1 MNYTD
6 KLQEL
11 FKQLG
16 AHKQE
21 LLELTKKYI
30 ELNNNYNKLV
40 VSVQESQRR
49 PFEPGYTIH
58 DGCGTTTMP
67 TKEYE
72 QLKRDSVS
80 LSKDL
85 AYYQKQCSTLT
96 RENASY
102 VGMKMVDDAN
112 RSLAEKNAEL
122 ERSNERLLRDNNQAY
137 KAIEERTAMIASLN
151 LEVMKNQWYS
161 AANPWPPKDR
171 RVLVACVFTCNY
183 SGDMVTKH
191 RNIKSAVFD
200 GHRYVIDGQSD
211 YKPFWKVEVLAWREM
226 PALPDVVKA
235 K

>member
-6 KLQEL
+6 KIQEL

-16 AHKQE
+16 DQKQE
-21 LLELTKKYI
+21 LLSLTKKYI
-30 ELNNNYNKLV
+30 DLNNNYNKLV

-58 DGCGTTTMP
+58 DGRGTTTIP

-72 QLKRDSVS
+72 QLK
-80 LSKDL
+80 
-85 AYYQKQCSTLT
+85 

-137 KAIEERTAMIASLN
+137 KAIKERAAMIESLN
-151 LEVMKNQWYS
+151 LEVMKNQWYPRS
-161 AANPWPPKDR
+161 GYCPERDA
-171 RVLVACVFTCNY
+171 RVLVACVFTY
-183 SGDMVTKH
+183 RGDMVTKH

-200 GHRYVIDGQSD
+200 GYRYVIDGESD
-211 YKPFWKVEVLAWREM
+211 YKQFWNCQVLAWREM
-226 PALPDVVKA
+226 PALPDMA

>member
-58 DGCGTTTMP
+58 DGCGTTTIP

-80 LSKDL
+80 LSKDV

-137 KAIEERTAMIASLN
+137 KALDERRAIIDSLYAK
-151 LEVMKNQWYS
+151 LSAKDIWYPRVGFS
-161 AANPWPPKDR
+161 QPGTDS
-171 RVLVACVFTCNY
+171 RVLVACKFT
-183 SGDMVTKH
+183 H
-191 RNIKSAVFD
+191 RQDSQVVEYLVKSAAFD
-200 GHRYVIDGQSD
+200 GKQYRIDGQD
-211 YKPFWKVEVLAWREM
+211 LHNMYWNCQVLAWRAM
-226 PALPDVVKA
+226 PALPDMA